1 MEALVDSLLADGHL
15 GVYAAFLV
23 YQFFTMQKRLDKLV
37 EGFQDQLDEIRKE
50 YGERS
55 ETMRDRYDRVIKE
68 YRDREDSQSKDFLI
82 TRTKVH
88 NDIVS
93 KLERL
98 LEKSTS

>member
-15 GVYAAFLV
+15 GVFAAFLV

-37 EGFQDQLDEIRKE
+37 DGFQEQLDDIRKDYDTRTE
-50 YGERS
+50 K
-55 ETMRDRYDRVIKE
+55 MRERYDRVINE
-68 YRDREDSQSKDFLI
+68 YRDNADSQSKDFLI

-98 LEKSTS
+98 LEKSK

>member
-15 GVYAAFLV
+15 GIFAAFLV

-37 EGFQDQLDEIRKE
+37 EGFQEQLDQLRKE

-55 ETMRDRYDRVIKE
+55 EKMRERYDKVIDE
-68 YRDREDSQSKDFLI
+68 YRDTADSQSKDFLI

-93 KLERL
+93 KLDRILER
-98 LEKSTS
+98 K

>member
-15 GVYAAFLV
+15 GVFAAFLV

-37 EGFQDQLDEIRKE
+37 DGFQEQLDSIRKD
-50 YGERS
+50 YDERT
-55 ETMRDRYDRVIKE
+55 EKMRERYDRVINE
-68 YRDREDSQSKDFLI
+68 YRDAADNQSKDFLI

-88 NDIVS
+88 NDIVA

-98 LEKSTS
+98 LEKA